1 MNNFFSTGVVTNADG
16 KLQQHQYEP
25 DKTHEGREHD
35 VSIQG
40 QEPWVIVIS
49 SCVQKVVKL
58 SEKHCG
64 SQASY
69 NGVIFKSP
77 AEIVADEIW
86 EMRTLQPI
94 VHHIWR
100 IDAKAKSACYV

>member
-40 QEPWVIVIS
+40 QKPWVIAIS

-69 NGVIFKSP
+69 KV
-77 AEIVADEIW
+77 
-86 EMRTLQPI
+86 
-94 VHHIWR
+94 
-100 IDAKAKSACYV
+100 

>member
-40 QEPWVIVIS
+40 QKP
-49 SCVQKVVKL
+49 
-58 SEKHCG
+58 
-64 SQASY
+64 
-69 NGVIFKSP
+69 
-77 AEIVADEIW
+77 
-86 EMRTLQPI
+86 
-94 VHHIWR
+94 
-100 IDAKAKSACYV
+100 